1 MKKHFIEIISIL
13 LLCCMAF
20 SFTAC
25 GNDNDN
31 NSSNSS
37 NGQGDNSNNHSS
49 DKKVK
54 LLGDIIPEPSM
65 SYDIIN
71 GSDESVYLEVENA
84 TESDFRAYVESCE
97 PYGFE
102 GYIQSATVPDL
113 YFREYNAENYFLEI
127 RFNEDEQNFS
137 VYISTPSK

>member
-1 MKKHFIEIISIL
+1 MKKHLFKIVAVL
-13 LLCCMAF
+13 LLCCIAF

-25 GNDNDN
+25 GDDN

-37 NGQGDNSNNHSS
+37 SEETNNSNNSS
-49 DKKVK
+49 SNKKVK

-137 VYISTPSK
+137 VYIRTPSK